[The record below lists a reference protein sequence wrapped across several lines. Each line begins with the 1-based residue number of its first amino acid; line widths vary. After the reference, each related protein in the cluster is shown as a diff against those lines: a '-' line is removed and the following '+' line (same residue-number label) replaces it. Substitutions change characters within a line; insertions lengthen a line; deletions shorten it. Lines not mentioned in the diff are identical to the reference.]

1 MTLELNQ
8 IYNEDC
14 LVGMKSISDNSIDL
28 VVTDP
33 PYKII
38 SGGCRIADNGDDTSG
53 IFNKRKE
60 DNKRT
65 DGVDDVRQGK
75 MFKEADIKFSDWVPE
90 IYRILK
96 NGTHFYVM
104 VNDRN
109 LREMMNVCVDVGFKE
124 VNLLAW
130 KKNNCTPNRYYMKNM
145 EYILMFRKGKARN
158 INDMGSKQCLEVPN
172 IIGTKLHPTE
182 KPVELNE
189 ILIKNSSNEG
199 ELVFDPFMGAGSVAI
214 ASIINNRSFLGFEL
228 DQQYYDI
235 CNKRLVDTG
244 RLL

>member
-1 MTLELNQ
+1 M
-8 IYNEDC
+8 DC
-14 LVGMKSISDNSIDL
+14 MLGMKLVPDNSVDL

-38 SGGCRIADNGDDTSG
+38 SGGCRIADKGDEPSG
-53 IFNKRKE
+53 IFNRRKE

-65 DGVDDVRQGK
+65 DWVDDVRQGK
-75 MFKEADIKFSDWVPE
+75 MFKEADIKFIDWVPE

-130 KKNNCTPNRYYMKNM
+130 KKNNCTPNKFYMKNM

-158 INDMGSKQCLEVPN
+158 INNMGSKQCIEVPN
-172 IIGTKLHPTE
+172 IIGKKEHPTE

-189 ILIKNSSNEG
+189 ILINNSSNVG

-214 ASIINNRSFLGFEL
+214 AAKKNNRQYLGFEL
-228 DQQYYDI
+228 DKKYFDVAI
-235 CNKRLVDTG
+235 SRL
-244 RLL
+244 